1 MVLVKV
7 ISAEQA
13 AQLVKDGDMLATTG
27 FVGCGHPE
35 ALTAALEKR
44 YLNEGAPRSLGLIY
58 CAGQGDA
65 QFQISS
71 HHLADQQSD
80 GCPNPLTSRG

>member
-35 ALTAALEKR
+35 A
-44 YLNEGAPRSLGLIY
+44 
-58 CAGQGDA
+58 
-65 QFQISS
+65 
-71 HHLADQQSD
+71 
-80 GCPNPLTSRG
+80 